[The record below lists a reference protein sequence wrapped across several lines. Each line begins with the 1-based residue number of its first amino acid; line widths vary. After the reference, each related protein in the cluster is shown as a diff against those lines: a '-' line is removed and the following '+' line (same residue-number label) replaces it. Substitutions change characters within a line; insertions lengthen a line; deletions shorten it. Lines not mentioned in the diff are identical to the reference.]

1 MSRRGRRLSAHL
13 RSLQLADAFLAFYVV
28 TGVLLFAYCVL
39 VTSYPF
45 NAFLGACVAHYD
57 DCPEARSFSS
67 TVGQF
72 VLLASLRI
80 QANPAN
86 KAVFRDIAPERSV
99 DNRPAWLSPRRAFA
113 EFVFSSIVLHAFV
126 FTFLCVLRRQNRSDI
141 RSG

>member
-1 MSRRGRRLSAHL
+1 M
-13 RSLQLADAFLAFYVV
+13 
-28 TGVLLFAYCVL
+28 L

-45 NAFLGACVAHYD
+45 NAFLGASVSD
-57 DCPEARSFSS
+57 RVGLPDARRFSS

-86 KAVFRDIAPERSV
+86 KAVFRDIAPERS
-99 DNRPAWLSPRRAFA
+99 DAPAIATDARRAFA

-126 FTFLCVLRRQNRSDI
+126 FTFLCVLRSIVRIGSCPQSIGIAYRGRRPTRTTSVDCLAASNPSANAI
-141 RSG
+141 Q